1 MGTLLIVDEDA
12 DTREAYGA
20 LLTAPDRTVVTAEN
34 PEQALETARAL
45 HPSLILLDLRTPGI
59 DGSDFL
65 RRKRDVPAI
74 AAIPTIVISA
84 TATELPEHASDL
96 LGKPF
101 NPTTL
106 IALVGQYSN
115 SFCNDRTCGVYRKQ
129 RLTPYMA
136 ECPNCGATILWH
148 MG

>member
-12 DTREAYGA
+12 ETREAYGA

-45 HPSLILLDLRTPGI
+45 HPSLILLDLHSPGI

-96 LGKPF
+96 LGKPV

-106 IALVGQYSN
+106 MALVGQY
-115 SFCNDRTCGVYRKQ
+115 C
-129 RLTPYMA
+129 
-136 ECPNCGATILWH
+136 
-148 MG
+148 